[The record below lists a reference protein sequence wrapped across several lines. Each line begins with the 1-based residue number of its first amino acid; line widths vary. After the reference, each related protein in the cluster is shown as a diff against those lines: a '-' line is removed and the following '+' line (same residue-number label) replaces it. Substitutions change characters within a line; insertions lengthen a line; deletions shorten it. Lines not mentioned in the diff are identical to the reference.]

1 MDDGEVDVRVAL
13 LGEPLPVELMNTI
26 HVDERG
32 HDTFDLVGDVDSAA
46 RWVDAIGPR
55 LPATTGRG
63 PGEARGARDAGGGG
77 AAAALDE
84 QDARRLRALRDAL
97 RALAAEV
104 TDAPPQFAVARVPSR
119 REALDT
125 VNRLSGR
132 ARIWPELDWPDGGEP
147 TATVGT
153 GSGACDYVLSS
164 LARQA
169 AELFAGPDRR
179 QLRTCLAPGC
189 DRYFVKDHPRR
200 EWCTKACG
208 NRARVARHYRRHRGG
223 AARPAHDAA
232 G

>member
-1 MDDGEVDVRVAL
+1 
-13 LGEPLPVELMNTI
+13 MNTI

-32 HDTFDLVGDVDSAA
+32 HDGFDLVGDVASAA

-63 PGEARGARDAGGGG
+63 SGDARRAGDVEDTEDAAG
-77 AAAALDE
+77 ALDE
-84 QDARRLRALRDAL
+84 QDVRRLRSLRDAL

-104 TDAPPQFAVARVPSR
+104 TDAPPQFAVTRVPSR

-153 GSGACDYVLSS
+153 GSGACDYAVSS

-169 AELFAGPDRR
+169 AELFAGPGRG

-189 DRYFVKDHPRR
+189 IRYFVKDHPRR

-208 NRARVARHYRRHRGG
+208 NRARVARHYRRHRGA
-223 AARPAHDAA
+223 AARPAHDTA